1 MGAVGNQKVAKTEI
15 HRTVIADTKIGLR
28 AETACYCRLAI
39 NYAAL
44 ALQSC
49 LTPQTWK
56 VNKYRLEHAQVNADI
71 AKKLVEACA
80 KFCWELGVE
89 PRVLQWEVESLSWV
103 SSWVQLYWG
112 PEAMLGLI
120 VNPVN
125 SIVWGGPIFAGGT
138 LWNPDNPAPDAG
150 LRGCG
155 TTRPAMAELYK
166 KKGWKLRFT
175 EQLGCKLGDRLMA

>member
-1 MGAVGNQKVAKTEI
+1 MKWRKQLNFAAVLCEKPSQELSGISGYGTMLLQEKLFE
-15 HRTVIADTKIGLR
+15 VILLLCFFLYFR
-28 AETACYCRLAI
+28 
-39 NYAAL
+39 
-44 ALQSC
+44 
-49 LTPQTWK
+49 
-56 VNKYRLEHAQVNADI
+56 YRLEHAQVNADI

-138 LWNPDNPAPDAG
+138 PWNPDNPAPDAG
-150 LRGCG
+150 LRGYKASYGWAVQEERLG
-155 TTRPAMAELYK
+155 TEIYWAA
-166 KKGWKLRFT
+166 GV
-175 EQLGCKLGDRLMA
+175 